1 MSLQSVTLDNLLHRM
16 NRYQD
21 IATVEEQYKVRDLDQ
36 AIRTQR
42 RMIKPPWAIVKTTLR
57 IFENVFIY
65 AVPNDFDY
73 LAYLDNQLQN
83 QQSPSINGVQSA
95 YFTYTS
101 LEQFYEDTNNRNKLC
116 DIWDRGTRYLGV
128 KYWPIDASSA
138 LTSTTTLGD
147 YSVSGDASNL
157 FLEQVTT
164 VDDTDSIGFTVTHSS
179 NVALIQ
185 ETMPTAISDTSYKSK
200 YYFRWAYFYDNVPT
214 SIQLRFGTDSSNYL
228 YANVTT
234 QFSGQQFMPNSWNLI
249 AIDLNV
255 ASTNGTINDQS
266 FAYEAIQFTGLATGT
281 YYINNAY
288 LRGWHLFDYY
298 YYSKYNIKTN
308 LATVADQQ
316 FFFVDST
323 NEYSGDDSLVGDSEW
338 IDVIVYDAMLT
349 TLGDNKNRDV
359 ITYIKGL
366 RDESWAQLALKYPDM
381 APVIVSSSYN
391 FSGDPGAT
399 GWGGG
404 DGWGNGWGW

>member
-1 MSLQSVTLDNLLHRM
+1 MD
-16 NRYQD
+16 RYQD

-42 RMIKPPWAIVKTTLR
+42 RLIKPPWAITKTTLR
-57 IFENVFIY
+57 VFENVFIY

-73 LAYLDNQLQN
+73 LAYLDNQLIN

-116 DIWDRGTRYLGV
+116 DTWDKGTRYLGV
-128 KYWPIDASSA
+128 KYYPIDSSSA
-138 LTSTTTLGD
+138 LVSSITLSD

-157 FLEQVTT
+157 FLEEVIT
-164 VDDTDSIGFTVTHSS
+164 VDNTDSIGFTVTHSS
-179 NVALIQ
+179 GTSTIE
-185 ETMPTAISDTSYKSK
+185 ETIPTPVSDTSYKTK
-200 YYFRWAYFYDNVPT
+200 YYFRWAYFGSNLPT
-214 SIQLRFGTDSSNYL
+214 SVRLKFGTDSSNYL
-228 YANVTT
+228 YSDVTT
-234 QFSGQQFMPNSWNLI
+234 QFSGQSLQTNSWNLL
-249 AIDLNV
+249 AMDLNV
-255 ASTNGTINDQS
+255 ASTTGTIVDTS
-266 FAYEAIQFTGLATGT
+266 FAYEAIVFTGLATGT

-298 YYSKYNIKTN
+298 YYSKFNVMTVSSS
-308 LATVADQQ
+308 VADQQ

-323 NEYSGDDSLVGDSEW
+323 NQYAGDSALVGDSEW

-349 TLGDNKNRDV
+349 TLADNKNKDV
-359 ITYIKGL
+359 IQYIQGL
-366 RDESWAQLALKYPDM
+366 RTDSWNLLSQRYPDM
-381 APVIVSSSYN
+381 APVIISSSYN
-391 FSGDPGAT
+391 FSGDPNTT

-404 DGWGNGWGW
+404 DSWGNGWGW